1 MSKQNFKAM
10 SRAELRAY
18 VLQNPNDREAFYE
31 LSDRIQATAKP
42 IDVDDLPSL
51 IEKSSPIDTSRL

>member
-1 MSKQNFKAM
+1 M

-18 VLQNPNDREAFYE
+18 VLQHPDDKEAFYE

-42 IDVDDLPSL
+42 INVEDLPDL
-51 IEKSSPIDTSRL
+51 IGSRPEQHQQ